1 MARHMDRRIGNFL
14 PLTFLPLHALKDSRD
29 KVFIASLLSFFILN
43 FYWTIFALQCCVN
56 FYCTAK

>member
-1 MARHMDRRIGNFL
+1 MARHRDRRIGNFL

-43 FYWTIFALQCCVN
+43 FLLDSICLTVLC
-56 FYCTAK
+56 